1 MKKED
6 LLSKGKGLFGDAA
19 EKAKEIS
26 SEALKASKKL
36 TENARKTVKT
46 EKLDYEISKKYREI
60 GKVVYAAYEE
70 EGTYAGVADDICE
83 EINALFDQIIAI
95 KLGEDAELTKE
106 EKEEIIDEVNHE
118 IEEDEDDDDD
128 IDDVDDDEAEE

>member
-6 LLSKGKGLFGDAA
+6 FLSNAKGIFGDAA

-26 SEALKASKKL
+26 SEALKASKSIAK
-36 TENARKTVKT
+36 NARKTVKT
-46 EKLDYEISKKYREI
+46 EKLDYDISKKYREI

-70 EGTYAGVADDICE
+70 EGSYAGVADELCE

-95 KLGEDAELTKE
+95 KLGEDAEITKE

-118 IEEDEDDDDD
+118 IEDDDDEEFSY
-128 IDDVDDDEAEE
+128 VDDDEEAE

>member
-6 LLSKGKGLFGDAA
+6 LLSNAKGLFGEAA
-19 EKAKEIS
+19 EKAKSFAES
-26 SEALKASKKL
+26 AK
-36 TENARKTVKT
+36 KTVKT
-46 EKLDYEISKKYREI
+46 EKLDYEITKKYREI

-95 KLGEDAELTKE
+95 KLGEDAEVTQE
-106 EKEEIIDEVNHE
+106 EKEEIIDEINRE
-118 IEEDEDDDDD
+118 IEDEDEDF
-128 IDDVDDDEAEE
+128 DDVDDVDAEAVE